1 MIGYYCSSRPWILYP
16 IVRIIAAKLKVRA
29 YRKFKRQT
37 LLLLQSYDGIADYFY
52 KFRARLF
59 SLK

>member
-1 MIGYYCSSRPWILYP
+1 MFGYYCGYCPWIHYP
-16 IVRIIAAKLKVRA
+16 IVRSIAEKLKVRA
-29 YRKFKRQT
+29 HRKFKRHA
-37 LLLLQSYDGIADYFY
+37 LLVLQSYEGIADYFY